1 MKFTAITV
9 VAALLLCFQAVQCK
23 VSSPPQSSFSS
34 SPSSSSTKNATTV
47 SYPGIGTFN
56 ATDYLDQSSTKKS
69 TLYLPFSPSTIN
81 LIFQLYTRSNRQ
93 QPQNITWNSTE
104 SLQRAANFDGSKPT
118 KIIVHG
124 YSENPSNREWMHDM
138 KNAFL
143 ERMDVNVIIADWSG
157 GNKEPYG
164 QAVANAPLV
173 GPMIAIQMSL
183 MITGLDPAG
192 PSFKD
197 RQPKGRLWYSDAKF
211 VDVIHTDAKPLVGM
225 GYEEPSGT
233 VDLYPNGAKSQPG
246 CAKDRIGA
254 CTTSRLYVMETI
266 QKQLP
271 IDVPIMRLSMQTTV
285 LVVVVEPI

>member
-183 MITGLDPAG
+183 MARQRRSSLD
-192 PSFKD
+192 
-197 RQPKGRLWYSDAKF
+197 KF
-211 VDVIHTDAKPLVGM
+211 HLLCQ
-225 GYEEPSGT
+225 S
-233 VDLYPNGAKSQPG
+233 LGAHVCG
-246 CAKDRIGA
+246 FAV
-254 CTTSRLYVMETI
+254 CTFLIFY
-266 QKQLP
+266 
-271 IDVPIMRLSMQTTV
+271 
-285 LVVVVEPI
+285 